1 MKVKNTYLVDCTL
14 RDGSYNNNFNFSP
27 SNTKEL
33 ITNLKKNNFKYIE
46 IGHGLGLGAF
56 KQKKFFSKYSD
67 EMLLSQIS
75 KNKNIGVFYIP
86 GIGSPY
92 DIELAKKYGVN
103 FVKIGT
109 NPDCV
114 YDQIKVIDQC
124 NNLNLYPIS
133 FIMKSHLL
141 NTKEFA
147 KKANMLF
154 KHGAK
159 LVYLV
164 DSMGCMTPE
173 DINNYYYESK
183 KINSKVKL
191 GFHGHDNL
199 GLATINSL
207 VAFDLNFYMIDM
219 TLQGIGRSAGN
230 LCTEKFISILKK
242 KNYIKIN
249 FKKLFEFSKLFID
262 KTKTQ
267 NIANIVDILFGYKK
281 IHSGDL
287 PTILKKKGGS
297 LIEKI
302 LKY

>member
-1 MKVKNTYLVDCTL
+1 MKIKNTYLVDCTL

-27 SNTKEL
+27 LNTKEL

-56 KQKKFFSKYSD
+56 KKKEFFSKYSD
-67 EMLLSQIS
+67 EMHLSKIS
-75 KNKNIGVFYIP
+75 KYKNIGVFYIP
-86 GIGSPY
+86 GIGSSH
-92 DIELAKKYGVN
+92 DIEMAKKYGVH
-103 FVKIGT
+103 FIKIGT
-109 NPDCV
+109 NPDSV
-114 YDQIKVIDQC
+114 NDQIKVIDQC
-124 NNLNLYPIS
+124 NDINLYPIS

-141 NTKEFA
+141 KPKEFA
-147 KKANMLF
+147 KKANILF
-154 KHGAK
+154 KHGSK

-164 DSMGCMTPE
+164 DSMGCMTPN
-173 DINNYYYESK
+173 DIKNYFYETK
-183 KINSKVKL
+183 EINSKIKL

-230 LCTEKFISILKK
+230 LSTEKFISILKK
-242 KNYIKIN
+242 NNKIKIN
-249 FKKLFEFSKLFID
+249 FKKLFEFSKIFID
-262 KTKTQ
+262 KTNTQ
-267 NIANIVDILFGYKK
+267 NIPNIIDTLFGYKK

-287 PTILKKKGGS
+287 PKIMKKKGS
-297 LIEKI
+297 SIIEKI

>member
-1 MKVKNTYLVDCTL
+1 MKIKNTYFVDCTL

-33 ITNLKKNNFKYIE
+33 ITNLKKINFKHIE

-67 EMLLSQIS
+67 EMILSQIL
-75 KNKNIGVFYIP
+75 KNKSIGVFYIP
-86 GIGSPY
+86 GMGSPC
-92 DIELAKKYGVN
+92 DIEMAKKYGVN
-103 FVKIGT
+103 FIKIGT
-109 NPDCV
+109 NPNSV
-114 YDQIKVIDQC
+114 NDQFKVIDQC
-124 NNLNLYPIS
+124 NDINLYPIS

-141 NTKEFA
+141 KPKEFA

-154 KHGAK
+154 KHGSK

-173 DINNYYYESK
+173 DIKNYFYETK
-183 KINSKVKL
+183 RINSKIKL

-219 TLQGIGRSAGN
+219 TLQGIGRSGGN

-242 KNYIKIN
+242 KNKIKIN
-249 FKKLFEFSKLFID
+249 LKKLFEFSKLFID
-262 KTKTQ
+262 KTNAQ
-267 NIANIVDILFGYKK
+267 NIPNIIDILFGYKK

-287 PTILKKKGGS
+287 PKLLKKKGS
-297 LIEKI
+297 SIFEKI
-302 LKY
+302 LRY